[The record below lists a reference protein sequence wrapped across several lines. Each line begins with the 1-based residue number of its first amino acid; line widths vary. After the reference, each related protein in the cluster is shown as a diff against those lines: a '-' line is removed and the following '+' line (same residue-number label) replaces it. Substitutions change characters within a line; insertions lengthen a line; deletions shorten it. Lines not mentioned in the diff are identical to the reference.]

1 MSNEASLA
9 SEALLMDPACRNENW
24 FHLRDGGCSVIA
36 NKQSIREILSIRTP
50 VTWTAPSTVPPE
62 FCPIGDEAQALS
74 TAASGT
80 CISSSKPSPCCSWG
94 LNQLSGSFSFSLLDL
109 WYLSI
114 ILDWFA
120 ESLHSQVSSIRSGSR
135 LKAEGVS
142 MINLE
147 AN

>member
-9 SEALLMDPACRNENW
+9 TEALLMDPACRNENW
-24 FHLRDGGCSVIA
+24 FHLRGGGCSVIS
-36 NKQSIREILSIRTP
+36 NKQSVREILSIRTL

-62 FCPIGDEAQALS
+62 FCLVRDEAQALN

-94 LNQLSGSFSFSLLDL
+94 LNQFSGSLSLLDL

-114 ILDWFA
+114 ILDLFA

-142 MINLE
+142 MIKLE